1 MARAAAATRNPD
13 IAVTAQSAASQP
25 KQIPHAYE
33 RVLEP
38 NGFESAKV
46 EFGNKAIQLT
56 HFQENQNADIQN
68 ANKTKSAQSSYDTP
82 FILDMDC

>member
-1 MARAAAATRNPD
+1 MSRAAAAARNPD
-13 IAVTAQSAASQP
+13 LAVTAQSAVSQP

-38 NGFESAKV
+38 NGFESATV
-46 EFGNKAIQLT
+46 AFGNQAIQLT
-56 HFQENQNADIQN
+56 HPQENQHADIQN
-68 ANKTKSAQSSYDTP
+68 ANKTKSTQSSYDTP